1 MKIVFIGFFC
11 VVDWFKGYEF
21 SVFKLE
27 IMNIFLIN
35 WYGGVKFIIV
45 DEYFCYKE

>member
-1 MKIVFIGFFC
+1 MKIVFIGFLC
-11 VVDWFKGYEF
+11 VVDWPKGHEF

-35 WYGGVKFIIV
+35 WYGGAKSITV
-45 DEYFCYKE
+45 DEYLRYKE